1 MKQIKIPIPAIR
13 WLTISWGA
21 DTQAQTQAQPTP
33 PTAEQTQQPRR
44 YNRRGRYSLW
54 LKETGRHRKAW
65 ERYYQIDRTQ
75 MDYLMMRT
83 GHKAPFSQQEIVQN
97 GDIFAKYLDQR
108 TDPDTQ
114 GLGRPRLR
122 SV

>member
-1 MKQIKIPIPAIR
+1 MKHIRIPIPAIR
-13 WLTISWGA
+13 WLTISWGE
-21 DTQAQTQAQPTP
+21 DTQAQTQHSSQPTEP
-33 PTAEQTQQPRR
+33 ATAPAPRR
-44 YNRRGRYSLW
+44 YGHRGKYSLW
-54 LKETGRHRKAW
+54 LKETGKHRKAW

-83 GHKAPFSQQEIVQN
+83 GHKAPFSQQEIVDN
-97 GDIFAKYLDQR
+97 GHIFARYLDQR